1 MLLNEEKV
9 TVKVISEKVGV
20 GESTVRRSKWW
31 RGYVEGKV
39 KVTEEEK
46 EKWKKMKEGE
56 GK

>member
-1 MLLNEEKV
+1 LNEEKV